1 MLETDGPYVLA
12 RFVRATRDSAEPSTR
27 PGVCECPRPRASR
40 QPSSAC
46 VRNAWDAMFHRRE
59 IAGLVIHVARST
71 PTCVTARRALQQR
84 AEESHGVSTFIRI
97 IPVMDVRG
105 ADTRYG
111 ADIHATLTPLLAL
124 TRISRFP
131 RAAANELRPCFCTAR
146 DAAFLRSALRPPHVA
161 APKTGQMRHA
171 PSAVPPHRSADS
183 PAQHS
188 LGASRFHHL
197 ARPSTQRAHRYPIPT
212 MSVSTRRHGRHAAA
226 AAPATRRRGSTSP
239 ARPSTPTLPYPTAT
253 THPSRELIRS
263 VSRPPTHRH
272 TVANEVLLGPPGHL
286 PASTPRS
293 SAIHILAHI
302 TAHCTFHRTCRHN
315 AVPARLPLDKLSPL
329 RSSAIR
335 IAPATVSPPP
345 LQFPVPVGF
354 LLWWLHNRPAE
365 LKTHE
370 STSGVRREMLG
381 LAVRDTRRRISRF
394 N

>member
-1 MLETDGPYVLA
+1 MIPDKTPD
-12 RFVRATRDSAEPSTR
+12 T
-27 PGVCECPRPRASR
+27 
-40 QPSSAC
+40 
-46 VRNAWDAMFHRRE
+46 
-59 IAGLVIHVARST
+59 IAGNPSRRPNSLSRLTSAVPSIHPTHPLALV
-71 PTCVTARRALQQR
+71 
-84 AEESHGVSTFIRI
+84 FNY
-97 IPVMDVRG
+97 MDVRG

-111 ADIHATLTPLLAL
+111 ADIHATLTPLFAL

-131 RAAANELRPCFCTAR
+131 RAAANEPRPCLCTAR
-146 DAAFLRSALRPPHVA
+146 DAAFLRSALRPPHAA

-171 PSAVPPHRSADS
+171 PSA
-183 PAQHS
+183 HS

-197 ARPSTQRAHRYPIPT
+197 VRPSTQRVHRYLIPT
-212 MSVSTRRHGRHAAA
+212 MSVSTRRHGRHAVA
-226 AAPATRRRGSTSP
+226 AAPATRRRGSTHPRCQRSTSP
-239 ARPSTPTLPYPTAT
+239 ARPSTPALPYPTAT

-263 VSRPPTHRH
+263 VSRPLTHRH

-286 PASTPRS
+286 PAPTPRS

-302 TAHCTFHRTCRHN
+302 TAHCTSHRTCRHN

-345 LQFPVPVGF
+345 PQFPVPVGF
-354 LLWWLHNRPAE
+354 LLWWLHNRPAG
-365 LKTHE
+365 LKNHE

-381 LAVRDTRRRISRF
+381 LALRDTRRRISRF